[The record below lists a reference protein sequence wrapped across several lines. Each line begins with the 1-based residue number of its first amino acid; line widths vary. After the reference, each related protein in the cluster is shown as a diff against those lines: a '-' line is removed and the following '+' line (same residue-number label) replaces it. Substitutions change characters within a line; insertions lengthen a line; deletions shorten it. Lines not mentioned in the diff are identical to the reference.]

1 MIMRKVVVASGLVVV
16 FLVGGL
22 HAWWTKGHG
31 TIAEAAAAGL
41 PDTMPAF
48 FRAGGRHFAH
58 LAADPDRWKN
68 PQTKFLRAAESPNH
82 YLDLEYLEGNKL
94 PDDRFKAAQLLSKL
108 HQKPEFTG
116 MLPYA
121 IMEEYERLA
130 CAFYDLR
137 AEPENE
143 TVRMKCLVY
152 AGVLSHYTGDC
163 MMPLHTTKDY
173 DGKKK
178 DGGGFQQKGIH
189 AKIDGFPEKNNFTAE
204 EISRGLKAEPIEDV
218 WAYVQ
223 KRMEESHTFIEKSY
237 ELDAAGAFDKPT
249 PESREFIMKRCRAAA
264 QFTMD
269 MWLNAWLKS
278 AKLPAH
284 Y

>member
-1 MIMRKVVVASGLVVV
+1 MRKVLVISGLVVV
-16 FLVGGL
+16 FVVGGL
-22 HAWWTKGHG
+22 RAWWTKGHG

-48 FRAGGRHFAH
+48 FRAGGKHFNH

-94 PDDRFKAAQLLSKL
+94 PDDRYQAIQLLAKL
-108 HQKPEFTG
+108 HQKPDFTG
-116 MLPYA
+116 MLPYS
-121 IMEEYERLA
+121 IMEDYERLA

-137 AEPENE
+137 AEPDNE
-143 TVRMKCLVY
+143 TVKMKCLVY
-152 AGVLSHYTGDC
+152 AGVLAHYTGDC

-173 DGKKK
+173 DGKRK
-178 DGGGFQQKGIH
+178 DMGGFLQKGIH
-189 AKIDGFPEKNNFTAE
+189 AKIDGFPEKNGFTAE
-204 EISRGLKAEPIEDV
+204 EIGRGLHAEAIDDV

-223 KRMEESHTFIEKSY
+223 KRIEESHTFVEKCY
-237 ELDAAGAFDKPT
+237 EIDKAGCFDKPT
-249 PESREFIMKRCRAAA
+249 PESREFILKQCRAAA

-269 MWLNAWLKS
+269 MWYNAWLKS
-278 AKLPAH
+278 AKMPPH

>member
-1 MIMRKVVVASGLVVV
+1 MFVLVAGALN
-16 FLVGGL
+16 
-22 HAWWTKGHG
+22 AWWVKGHG
-31 TIAEAAAAGL
+31 AIAEAAVAGL
-41 PDTMPAF
+41 PDSMPAF
-48 FRAGGRHFAH
+48 FRAGGKHFAH
-58 LAADPDRWKN
+58 LAGDPDRWKN
-68 PQTKFLRAAESPNH
+68 REAKFLKAAEYPNH
-82 YLDLEYLEGNKL
+82 FLDLEYLEGNKL
-94 PDDRFKAAQLLSKL
+94 PDDRYKASQLLTKL
-108 HQKPEFTG
+108 RHKPETAG
-116 MLPYA
+116 LLPYA
-121 IMEEYERLA
+121 IMEDYERLA
-130 CAFYDLR
+130 CAFHDLR
-137 AEPENE
+137 AEPDNE

-152 AGVLSHYTGDC
+152 GGVLSHYTGDC

-178 DGGGFQQKGIH
+178 DMGGFLQKGIH

-204 EISRGLKAEPIEDV
+204 EIGRGLHAQPIDDV

-223 KRMEESHTFIEKSY
+223 KRIAESHSFIEKSY

-249 PESREFIMKRCRAAA
+249 PESREFIMQRCRAAA

-278 AKLPAH
+278 ANMPAP

>member
-1 MIMRKVVVASGLVVV
+1 MRKVVIVSSLLIV

-48 FRAGGRHFAH
+48 FRAAGKHFNH
-58 LAADPDRWKN
+58 LAAEPDRWKEG
-68 PQTKFLRAAESPNH
+68 TRFLRAAESPNH

-94 PDDRFKAAQLLSKL
+94 PDDRYQAIQLLAQL
-108 HQKPEFTG
+108 HQKPDATG
-116 MLPYA
+116 MLPYT
-121 IMEEYERLA
+121 IMEDYERLA
-130 CAFYDLR
+130 RAFADVR
-137 AEPENE
+137 AQPENE
-143 TVRMKCLVY
+143 TVKMKCIVY

-173 DGKKK
+173 DGKRK
-178 DGGGFQQKGIH
+178 DMGGFQQKGIH
-189 AKIDGFPEKNNFTAE
+189 AKIDGYPEKNGFTAE
-204 EISRGLKAEPIEDV
+204 EIGRGLHAVPVEDV

-223 KRMEESHTFIEKSY
+223 KRIEESHTYIEKCY
-237 ELDAAGAFDKPT
+237 EIDKAGGFDNPT
-249 PESREFIMKRCRAAA
+249 PESREFIMQRCRAAA

-269 MWLNAWLKS
+269 MWLNAWLAS
-278 AKLPAH
+278 AKMSVH

>member
-1 MIMRKVVVASGLVVV
+1 MRKVLGISILVLI
-16 FLVGGL
+16 FLAGAL

-31 TIAEAAAAGL
+31 TIAEAAAGGL

-48 FRAGGRHFAH
+48 FRAGGKHFAH
-58 LAADPDRWKN
+58 LAADPDNWKN

-82 YLDLEYLEGNKL
+82 FLDLEYLDGNPL
-94 PDDRFKAAQLLSKL
+94 PDDRYKAAVLLNKL
-108 HQKPEFTG
+108 HQKMEFTG
-116 MLPYA
+116 TLPYA
-121 IMEEYERLA
+121 IMENYERLA

-137 AEPENE
+137 HDPNNE
-143 TVRMKCLVY
+143 TIKMKCLVY

-178 DGGGFQQKGIH
+178 AGGGFEQKGIH
-189 AKIDGFPEKNNFTAE
+189 AKIDGFPEKNGFTAE
-204 EISRGLKAEPIEDV
+204 EIGRGLHAEPIEDV

-223 KRMEESHTFIEKSY
+223 KRIQESHTFIEKSY
-237 ELDAAGAFDKPT
+237 ELDLAGAFDKPT
-249 PESREFIMKRCRAAA
+249 PESRAFIMERCRAAA